1 MIKQIKSFTHFMKHR
16 QEGIRTTDLSFIHNG
31 GNNIFVNLN
40 TLGRLFYNVRRDNIC
55 QSIAHYKMYTKE

>member
-40 TLGRLFYNVRRDNIC
+40 HTR
-55 QSIAHYKMYTKE
+55 